1 MNQDGLR
8 LLFKIDVDA
17 TGASWRDYAPF
28 SCPLYLTPQAFC
40 ATMPPRE
47 KEGTMNDNVTISTYE
62 LLKLFPDEAMARVYL
77 EKRRWNGHVVCP
89 HCGCDG
95 RITVRKGKREGYF
108 WCRDCGREF
117 TVRTGTIF
125 ERSHIP
131 LDKWLLGMYLVVT
144 SRKGISSMQ
153 LSKELSITQRSAWF
167 LLGRLREALGSDP
180 GSEKLKGIVEVDEL
194 FHGGRERSKPLSKR
208 TPGGA
213 PKQLVLGLRE
223 RGGRSVAMPIDSRK
237 KKIIQKKIA
246 EHVEPGSEIHTDNLA
261 SYDDLPRYVRRHVN
275 HHVEQ
280 YVGPGD
286 IHCNSVESMW
296 ALLRRSIHG
305 IWHHVSVK
313 HLQRYI
319 SEATFRLNDA
329 NVRVH
334 TLARLDAFVALAFRC
349 RITYKRFIA

>member
-1 MNQDGLR
+1 MVL
-8 LLFKIDVDA
+8 
-17 TGASWRDYAPF
+17 SF
-28 SCPLYLTPQAFC
+28 SCGGIVPQ
-40 ATMPPRE
+40 
-47 KEGTMNDNVTISTYE
+47 N
-62 LLKLFPDEAMARVYL
+62 
-77 EKRRWNGHVVCP
+77 
-89 HCGCDG
+89 
-95 RITVRKGKREGYF
+95 
-108 WCRDCGREF
+108 
-117 TVRTGTIF
+117 
-125 ERSHIP
+125 
-131 LDKWLLGMYLVVT
+131 WLLAMYMVVT
-144 SRKGISSMQ
+144 ARKGISSMQ

-261 SYDDLPRYVRRHVN
+261 SYDDLPGYVRRHVN

-319 SEATFRLNDA
+319 SEATFRLNEG
-329 NVRVH
+329 NVKIH
-334 TLARLDAFVALAFRC
+334 TLARLDAFAVLAFRC
-349 RITYKRFIA
+349 RITYKKFIA